1 MVNLRDLQA
10 YVPKWRLRV
19 CCSATFKTKENTPQ
33 ISIDYINETLTGFTV
48 QEPYTIKVGE
58 GITQDITLDDNVTTI
73 SIDDEKIGYA
83 GELLSIEIVKST
95 QYRNI
100 YRQ

>member
-1 MVNLRDLQA
+1 MTAGKTYIVRIKAIVDGEFKEICKHM
-10 YVPKWRLRV
+10 YRSGGWRV

-73 SIDDEKIGYA
+73 SI
-83 GELLSIEIVKST
+83 
-95 QYRNI
+95 
-100 YRQ
+100 